1 MVACP
6 FNIPGY
12 TYDRALNPLVQKCTL
27 CHPRLQEGKLPGCVE
42 ACPTGALVFGKR
54 KDLVK
59 IAWDRITA
67 HPERYQNHVYGEHE
81 MGGTAWMTISGAEF
95 KEVGLNEDLGTKPPA
110 NIRLERSE
118 PCPWLWHL
126 ACPAW
131 RRVRDHQA

>member
-1 MVACP
+1 M
-6 FNIPGY
+6 
-12 TYDRALNPLVQKCTL
+12 
-27 CHPRLQEGKLPGCVE
+27 
-42 ACPTGALVFGKR
+42 FGKR

-95 KEVGLNEDLGTKPPA
+95 KEVGLNEDLAPSRRRIYGWSA
-110 NIRLERSE
+110 RSRAHG
-118 PCPWLWHL
+118 CGHL